1 MFNKYAAV
9 AAVAG
14 STLVGGALGVAVF
27 APHLAGA
34 QSSPTPATSLSSS
47 PPTASASGSNTFHS
61 NEDPAHEATES
72 PEREAEE
79 DSERAFRGGHG
90 GSNEDPAHE
99 ASESPEREAQ
109 EDAGANGNQSAPPA
123 ASAGAAAPAS

>member
-1 MFNKYAAV
+1 MFNRYAAV

-14 STLVGGALGVAVF
+14 SMLVGGALGVAVF

-61 NEDPAHEATES
+61 NEDPAHEATGS

-79 DSERAFRGGHG
+79 DSGRAFRGGRGGAEQDPGHG
-90 GSNEDPAHE
+90 RGRRPG
-99 ASESPEREAQ
+99 AQ
-109 EDAGANGNQSAPPA
+109 ARGGAGRHVDRARG
-123 ASAGAAAPAS
+123 AGGPRV